1 MFLVPALESNIV
13 SISALITWRAQQLQ
27 KQVEDIDNT
36 WWKVLELYFASLK
49 QFEADFKNWIQDK
62 DFSPGNLVLVWN
74 TQIETELNQKTTPWY
89 LGPMVVL
96 HWIIGGSYLLAEMD
110 GAISKLRYIAFW
122 LSFYFSRLHIEIPV
136 TDLTRLDNKRLD
148 DYDAEGD
155 IVAEEE
161 DGEEVLAVDD

>member
-1 MFLVPALESNIV
+1 
-13 SISALITWRAQQLQ
+13 
-27 KQVEDIDNT
+27 
-36 WWKVLELYFASLK
+36 
-49 QFEADFKNWIQDK
+49 
-62 DFSPGNLVLVWN
+62 
-74 TQIETELNQKTTPWY
+74 
-89 LGPMVVL
+89 
-96 HWIIGGSYLLAEMD
+96 MD